1 MYLLCMT
8 TRTTKAAADMVSAVA
23 TKALNEMGFAPIAVD
38 WIAGKTFQATFR
50 RDVDAKACARKL
62 RGLGRTAEAKPA
74 RFDDDA
80 FVSFV
85 L

>member
-1 MYLLCMT
+1 MT
-8 TRTTKAAADMVSAVA
+8 KRTAADLVSVAAV
-23 TKALNEMGFAPIAVD
+23 KVLNEMGFAPIQVD
-38 WIAGKTFQATFR
+38 WLGGKTFQASFR
-50 RDVDAKACARKL
+50 RDADAASCARKL
-62 RGLGRTAEAKPA
+62 AAMGRVAQAKPA